1 MEINDFI
8 KLSSQQVRNSPSL
21 LAIYVDLYKQQF
33 GYEPSCYGCSANS
46 EFNKLKRSLIN
57 GITKPTTKLLIMEK
71 TFQLRQVKG
80 EILTYK
86 NEGKT
91 VRQYDNRMTEE
102 FAIGFLTHGTD
113 EQISERKK
121 MFKILP
127 KELDAVKKESETE
140 VLTENATEVK
150 TESKTETVK
159 SEKPKATSR
168 KKKTDNE

>member
-1 MEINDFI
+1 MEAQEFI
-8 KLSSQQVRNSPSL
+8 KLNSREVRNSPSL
-21 LAIYVDLYKQQF
+21 MAIYADFYFQVHGTKLNCNTCGFD
-33 GYEPSCYGCSANS
+33 S
-46 EFNKLKRSLIN
+46 KLKQLQNALRSKSVQP
-57 GITKPTTKLLIMEK
+57 TKELLIMEK

-102 FAIGFLTHGTD
+102 FAIGFLTHGTE
-113 EQISERKK
+113 EQIAERKK
-121 MFKILP
+121 MFKFLP
-127 KELDAVKKESETE
+127 KKLETVKEENATE